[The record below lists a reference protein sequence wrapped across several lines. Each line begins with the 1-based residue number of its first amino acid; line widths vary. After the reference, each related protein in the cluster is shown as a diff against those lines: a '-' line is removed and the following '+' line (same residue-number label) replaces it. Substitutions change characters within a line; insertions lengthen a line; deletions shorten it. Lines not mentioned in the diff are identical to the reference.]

1 MERISPDI
9 FARITLDASLQ
20 RLDIVELEERMEFSP
35 LLVSEA
41 LQQTRADDPAYCICR
56 SPEPLPDGW
65 DDIDV
70 SDPATDG
77 MGTTGT
83 TSGGRLG

>member
-1 MERISPDI
+1 MNRISQDI
-9 FARITLDASLQ
+9 FDRITLDASLQ
-20 RLDIVELEERMEFSP
+20 RLGARELEERMEFSP
-35 LLVSEA
+35 LLVSGA
-41 LQQTRADDPAYCICR
+41 LQETRADDPAYCICR

-65 DDIDV
+65 PEINV

-83 TSGGRLG
+83 TSGGGLG